1 MRPRGPGKKT
11 PSNKS
16 AEERLNWFEFY
27 LGRKNRW
34 SSNTLGGG
42 ASLCAAR
49 PLHVAALGAH
59 LPPHGRTSS
68 QTSSNVMKPPLLCQ
82 SGKNTFVFSALAA
95 GAQNDRAPSV
105 RRCGRRNNERKAK
118 NEEANEQRSNRTKV
132 LFIGHRE
139 NVHSFGTLSFVATSV
154 FALGQ
159 RPQFDR
165 PKYTRAH
172 EHTWHTSG
180 HKGTAVNKHRNS
192 SSCLAVQFRFQR
204 VGGERLNK
212 QQRLRPA
219 GHRPPRSTADVRL
232 KFNKS
237 RGQLKGGCPGSGATS
252 DTPTRPVEMRAQDC
266 GVGPEQPP
274 PDDVPACDRQRL

>member
-16 AEERLNWFEFY
+16 AEQRLNWFEFY

-49 PLHVAALGAH
+49 QLHVAALGAH

-118 NEEANEQRSNRTKV
+118 TK
-132 LFIGHRE
+132 
-139 NVHSFGTLSFVATSV
+139 
-154 FALGQ
+154 
-159 RPQFDR
+159 RPM
-165 PKYTRAH
+165 
-172 EHTWHTSG
+172 
-180 HKGTAVNKHRNS
+180 NK
-192 SSCLAVQFRFQR
+192 
-204 VGGERLNK
+204 
-212 QQRLRPA
+212 
-219 GHRPPRSTADVRL
+219 
-232 KFNKS
+232 
-237 RGQLKGGCPGSGATS
+237 GAT
-252 DTPTRPVEMRAQDC
+252 
-266 GVGPEQPP
+266 GPKFFSLATERMFIHLALSLSLLPP
-274 PDDVPACDRQRL
+274 CLH